1 MKEVIRILNKEL
13 ENRIEL
19 SKKNYALLQKQA
31 EEIKQLK
38 RENEILKNDL
48 FELSKEHFKKDK

>member
-38 RENEILKNDL
+38 RENEILRNDL
-48 FELSKEHFKKDK
+48 FELSKEHFKKKK